1 MTDPLDD
8 NTPLVG
14 ITEDDSRPAP
24 TDQDTLLGR
33 LIDPQ
38 PVDDAATR
46 RGDVPGIATGFV
58 GTLSGQSAEGEQT
71 PTPTTAPPTTRR
83 REQPL
88 SKCRST

>member
-33 LIDPQ
+33 LTDPQ

-46 RGDVPGIATGFV
+46 RGEVPGILTGFV
-58 GTLSGQSAEGEQT
+58 ETLSGQSADGKQN
-71 PTPTTAPPTTRR
+71 PDADDGTTDSSQA
-83 REQPL
+83 
-88 SKCRST
+88 

>member
-24 TDQDTLLGR
+24 SDQDTLLGR

-46 RGDVPGIATGFV
+46 RGEMPGILTSFV
-58 GTLSGQSAEGEQT
+58 ETLSGQSAEGEHNSDADDG
-71 PTPTTAPPTTRR
+71 TTDNSQA
-83 REQPL
+83 
-88 SKCRST
+88 

>member
-24 TDQDTLLGR
+24 TDQNTLLGR
-33 LIDPQ
+33 LVHPQ

-46 RGDVPGIATGFV
+46 RGDVPSLATSFIE
-58 GTLSGQSAEGEQT
+58 TLSGQSVDGAGHADADADEG
-71 PTPTTAPPTTRR
+71 TTDNSQA
-83 REQPL
+83 
-88 SKCRST
+88 